1 MLCPTTRSEAVPD
14 WVRRR
19 DANPHGTPKM
29 GLLSKMHPLWPYTPL
44 LPYPGCREPCFKI
57 TPYTHTTH
65 CCMKKKPHL
74 LDLGTISCMVVAEG
88 GAKLPV
94 IKKKTKSIC
103 FSLHQTGFNPKYFNL
118 PLGFILPCAWQRG
131 LDGRAGLVL
140 GCSLP
145 PPWKYS
151 AGKPFL
157 SGAVWWSGGAK
168 TSQLT
173 GSRLGW
179 HRWFASGHP

>member
-19 DANPHGTPKM
+19 DANPHGTLKM
-29 GLLSKMHPLWPYTPL
+29 GLLSKMHPLWPYTCSQGVQRALFQNHPL
-44 LPYPGCREPCFKI
+44 H
-57 TPYTHTTH
+57 THHTLLH
-65 CCMKKKPHL
+65 KKKPHI

-131 LDGRAGLVL
+131 SDGRAGLVL
-140 GCSLP
+140 GCSSP
-145 PPWKYS
+145 PS
-151 AGKPFL
+151 MEI
-157 SGAVWWSGGAK
+157 
-168 TSQLT
+168 
-173 GSRLGW
+173 
-179 HRWFASGHP
+179 

>member
-1 MLCPTTRSEAVPD
+1 MPTPTGHRKWGFLARCIPFGPTPPCSHTQGAESPVSKSPP
-14 WVRRR
+14 
-19 DANPHGTPKM
+19 PH
-29 GLLSKMHPLWPYTPL
+29 
-44 LPYPGCREPCFKI
+44 
-57 TPYTHTTH
+57 THATH

-103 FSLHQTGFNPKYFNL
+103 FSLHQTSFNPKYFNL